1 MSLSIQFEHVA
12 KRFALQ
18 RHRPRS
24 LQDLALGLLRRP
36 QSDSREVFWALSDA
50 TFEIAA
56 GETVALVGSNGAGK
70 STVLKLV
77 SRIIDPTAGRIAVNG
92 RVGALLELG
101 TGFHPDLTGRENVFL
116 NGAILGLSR
125 TQIKRRLDD
134 IVGFAELDRF
144 IDVPVKNY
152 SSGMYVRLGFSVAVH
167 TDPEILLVDEVL
179 AVGDASFQRRCL
191 ERIDLMRQ
199 AGVTILFVSHD
210 LTSVRRLCQRA
221 IWLENGKVVSDG
233 NPEPV
238 IREYSLHSYQH
249 NGLLSTPADICRHG
263 SGEVTFESVRL
274 LDSSGQP
281 RDYFEH
287 GEQLTVE
294 MRYRAH
300 CPLDRPVFGIAIHR
314 TDGVH
319 ITGPNTQ
326 FARFDIPRIA
336 GAGVVRYSIP
346 SLQLLEG
353 CYCVSTA
360 VVDWEDTRTFDYH
373 DRAYRF
379 RVLPWEGERYGIVSL
394 NGTWDW
400 QPEGSV

>member
-1 MSLSIQFEHVA
+1 MSTSIEFEHVA

-24 LQDLALGLLRRP
+24 IQDLTLGLLRRSHSP
-36 QSDSREVFWALSDA
+36 GREVFWALSDA
-50 TFEIAA
+50 TFAVGA

-77 SRIIDPTAGRIAVNG
+77 SRIIDPTSGRIVVNG

-125 TQIKRRLDD
+125 TQIQYRMDD
-134 IVGFAELDRF
+134 IIGFAELDRF

-179 AVGDASFQRRCL
+179 SVGDASFQRRCL
-191 ERIDLMRQ
+191 ERIDALRQ

-210 LTSVRRLCQRA
+210 LGSVRRLCQRA
-221 IWLENGKVVSDG
+221 IWLENGRVVSDG
-233 NPEPV
+233 NPEAV

-249 NGLLSTPADICRHG
+249 DGLHVTPTEICRHG
-263 SGEVTFESVRL
+263 SGEVTFEAVRL
-274 LDSSGQP
+274 LDSRGQA

-287 GEQLTVE
+287 GEQLTIE

-300 CPLDRPVFGIAIHR
+300 CPLDKPVFGVAIHR
-314 TDGVH
+314 TDGIH

-326 FARFDIPRIA
+326 YAEFDIPHID
-336 GAGVVRYSIP
+336 GEGTVCYTIP
-346 SLQLLEG
+346 ALPLLEG
-353 CYCVSTA
+353 TYCVSTA
-360 VVDWEDTRTFDYH
+360 VVDWDDTRTLDYH
-373 DRAYRF
+373 DRAYLF
-379 RVLPWEGERYGIVSL
+379 RVLPWDGERYGMVSL
-394 NGTWDW
+394 DGTWNW
-400 QPEGSV
+400 QPERSG